1 MPEPLICYRFGI
13 ETSERGPGCEPVGET
28 QVTTVSV
35 GANKK
40 HLRKAEVI
48 VTRKGLATSD
58 NDDNDDIFG
67 PGGTLGGR
75 SSSSSST
82 DSTLRP
88 IDDLGS
94 GALTT
99 TTIGGADG
107 GLSKASP
114 NIEQNTKA
122 VAAPAP
128 SKAPTPPSTRPYI
141 WKYQ

>member
-40 HLRKAEVI
+40 HLRKAKVI

-94 GALTT
+94 GALTS
-99 TTIGGADG
+99 GSPEGLLPDADPTMTVTNTEQ
-107 GLSKASP
+107 K
-114 NIEQNTKA
+114 NIS
-122 VAAPAP
+122 AP
-128 SKAPTPPSTRPYI
+128 SKAPTPPSTQPYI